1 MFYPRR
7 LFLYNPPHARCPAG
21 SGNFLCAVF
30 RCGFER
36 GSVCLCQAAWR
47 AERNHSSAIFKAVRQ
62 VLDALEGRRLKEIVV
77 GSGPG
82 AYGGIRVALAVAD
95 GLSLVHGSRVAAFS
109 SWNGLGLHHGE
120 ACVMSDARRGGWTWG
135 RLENGVLTDVPAVLP
150 AEQARV
156 SVAECDGKRR
166 AAVFST
172 ETADHLAARE
182 MSGNAPVYPT
192 AEALGAVWLSLAE
205 ARREEL
211 LESPA
216 EPLYVRAPHIT
227 RAKRPAWAVKA

>member
-1 MFYPRR
+1 MQDV
-7 LFLYNPPHARCPAG
+7 LLVLETSCVQSSVAAWSGG
-21 SGNFLCAVF
+21 SL
-30 RCGFER
+30 
-36 GSVCLCQAAWR
+36 LCQAAWR

-120 ACVMSDARRGGWTWG
+120 ACVMSDARRGGWG
-135 RLENGVLTDVPAVLP
+135 RLENGVLTDVPVVLP

-156 SVAECDGKRR
+156 SVAECMGKGVP
-166 AAVFST
+166 VFST

-182 MSGNAPVYPT
+182 MSGIVPVYPS

>member
-1 MFYPRR
+1 MQDV
-7 LFLYNPPHARCPAG
+7 LLVLETSCVQSSVAAW
-21 SGNFLCAVF
+21 SGESLLC
-30 RCGFER
+30 
-36 GSVCLCQAAWR
+36 LAAWR

-82 AYGGIRVALAVAD
+82 AYSGIRVALAVAD

-156 SVAECDGKRR
+156 SVAECMGKGVPVFPRKRR
-166 AAVFST
+166 IIWPPGKCRGLSPCI
-172 ETADHLAARE
+172 LLQRR
-182 MSGNAPVYPT
+182 SGPCGCP
-192 AEALGAVWLSLAE
+192 W
-205 ARREEL
+205 RR
-211 LESPA
+211 PA
-216 EPLYVRAPHIT
+216 EKNFWKVR
-227 RAKRPAWAVKA
+227 RNRCM

>member
-1 MFYPRR
+1 MQDV
-7 LFLYNPPHARCPAG
+7 LLVLETSCVQSSVAAW
-21 SGNFLCAVF
+21 SGESL
-30 RCGFER
+30 
-36 GSVCLCQAAWR
+36 LCQAAWR
-47 AERNHSSAIFKAVRQ
+47 AERNHSSTIFKAVRQ

-109 SWNGLGLHHGE
+109 SWNGLGRDHGE
-120 ACVMSDARRGGWTWG
+120 ACGMSDARRGGWTWG

-150 AEQARV
+150 AEQARA
-156 SVAECDGKRR
+156 SVAECMGKGVP
-166 AAVFST
+166 VFST

-182 MSGNAPVYPT
+182 MSGIVPVYPS

>member
-1 MFYPRR
+1 MQDV
-7 LFLYNPPHARCPAG
+7 LLVLETSCVQSSVAAW
-21 SGNFLCAVF
+21 
-30 RCGFER
+30 R
-36 GSVCLCQAAWR
+36 GESLLCQAAWR

-109 SWNGLGLHHGE
+109 SWNGLGLHHGK

-150 AEQARV
+150 AEQARAC
-156 SVAECDGKRR
+156 VAECMGKGVP
-166 AAVFST
+166 VFST

-182 MSGNAPVYPT
+182 MSGIVPVYPS

>member
-1 MFYPRR
+1 MRTKF
-7 LFLYNPPHARCPAG
+7 AS
-21 SGNFLCAVF
+21 SGNRRKKCFIHAGCSCIIRRMQDVLLVLETSCVQS
-30 RCGFER
+30 
-36 GSVCLCQAAWR
+36 SVAAWSGESLLCQAAWR

-150 AEQARV
+150 AEQARAC
-156 SVAECDGKRR
+156 VAECMGKGVPVFPRKRR
-166 AAVFST
+166 IIWPPGKCRGLSPCI
-172 ETADHLAARE
+172 LLQRR
-182 MSGNAPVYPT
+182 SGPCGCP
-192 AEALGAVWLSLAE
+192 W
-205 ARREEL
+205 RR
-211 LESPA
+211 PA
-216 EPLYVRAPHIT
+216 EKNFWKVR
-227 RAKRPAWAVKA
+227 RNRCM

>member
-1 MFYPRR
+1 MQDV
-7 LFLYNPPHARCPAG
+7 LLVLETSCVQSSVAAW
-21 SGNFLCAVF
+21 SGESL
-30 RCGFER
+30 
-36 GSVCLCQAAWR
+36 LCQAAWR

-150 AEQARV
+150 AEQARAC
-156 SVAECDGKRR
+156 VAECMEKGVP
-166 AAVFST
+166 VFST
-172 ETADHLAARE
+172 ETAEHLAARE
-182 MSGNAPVYPT
+182 MSGIVPVCPS
-192 AEALGAVWLSLAE
+192 AGALGTAWLSLAE

>member
-1 MFYPRR
+1 MQDV
-7 LFLYNPPHARCPAG
+7 LLVLETSCVQSSVAAW
-21 SGNFLCAVF
+21 SGESL
-30 RCGFER
+30 
-36 GSVCLCQAAWR
+36 LCQAAWR

-120 ACVMSDARRGGWTWG
+120 ACGMSGARRGGWTWG

-150 AEQARV
+150 AEQARA
-156 SVAECDGKRR
+156 SVAECMGKGVP
-166 AAVFST
+166 VFST

-182 MSGNAPVYPT
+182 MSGIVPVYPS

>member
-1 MFYPRR
+1 MQDV
-7 LFLYNPPHARCPAG
+7 LLVLETSCVQSSVAAW
-21 SGNFLCAVF
+21 SGESL
-30 RCGFER
+30 
-36 GSVCLCQAAWR
+36 LCQAAWR

-150 AEQARV
+150 AEQARA
-156 SVAECDGKRR
+156 SVAECMGKGVPVFHGNGGTSGRPGNVGDCPRVSFCRGARGRVAVPGGGPQRR
-166 AAVFST
+166 TSGKSGGTAVCEGSAHHPRQT
-172 ETADHLAARE
+172 SRMGRE
-182 MSGNAPVYPT
+182 GVIK
-192 AEALGAVWLSLAE
+192 V
-205 ARREEL
+205 
-211 LESPA
+211 
-216 EPLYVRAPHIT
+216 
-227 RAKRPAWAVKA
+227 

>member
-1 MFYPRR
+1 MQDV
-7 LFLYNPPHARCPAG
+7 LLVLETSCVQSSVAAW
-21 SGNFLCAVF
+21 SGESL
-30 RCGFER
+30 
-36 GSVCLCQAAWR
+36 LCQAAWR

-150 AEQARV
+150 AEQARA
-156 SVAECDGKRR
+156 SVAECMGKGVP
-166 AAVFST
+166 VFST
-172 ETADHLAARE
+172 ETAEHLAARE
-182 MSGNAPVYPT
+182 MSGIVPVYPS
-192 AEALGAVWLSLAE
+192 A
-205 ARREEL
+205 
-211 LESPA
+211 
-216 EPLYVRAPHIT
+216 
-227 RAKRPAWAVKA
+227 

>member
-1 MFYPRR
+1 MQDV
-7 LFLYNPPHARCPAG
+7 LLVLETSCVQSSVAAW
-21 SGNFLCAVF
+21 SGESL
-30 RCGFER
+30 
-36 GSVCLCQAAWR
+36 LCQAAWR

-150 AEQARV
+150 AEQARA
-156 SVAECDGKRR
+156 SVAECMGKGVS
-166 AAVFST
+166 VFST
-172 ETADHLAARE
+172 ETAAHLAARAR
-182 MSGNAPVYPT
+182 SGSVRVSPS
-192 AEALGAVWLSLAE
+192 AEALGAAWLSLAE

>member
-1 MFYPRR
+1 MQDV
-7 LFLYNPPHARCPAG
+7 LLVLETSCVQSSVAAW
-21 SGNFLCAVF
+21 SGESL
-30 RCGFER
+30 
-36 GSVCLCQAAWR
+36 LCQAAWR

-150 AEQARV
+150 AEQARAC
-156 SVAECDGKRR
+156 VAECMEKGVP
-166 AAVFST
+166 VFST
-172 ETADHLAARE
+172 ETAEHLAARG
-182 MSGNAPVYPT
+182 MSGIVPVFPS
-192 AEALGAVWLSLAE
+192 AEALGAAWLSLAE
-205 ARREEL
+205 ARGEEL

>member
-1 MFYPRR
+1 MQDV
-7 LFLYNPPHARCPAG
+7 LLVLETSCVQSSVAAW
-21 SGNFLCAVF
+21 SGESL
-30 RCGFER
+30 
-36 GSVCLCQAAWR
+36 LCQAAWR

-120 ACVMSDARRGGWTWG
+120 ACVMADARRGGWTWG

-150 AEQARV
+150 AEQARAC
-156 SVAECDGKRR
+156 VAECMGKGVP
-166 AAVFST
+166 VFST
-172 ETADHLAARE
+172 ETAEHLAARE
-182 MSGNAPVYPT
+182 MSGIVPVYPS
-192 AEALGAVWLSLAE
+192 AEVLGAAWLSLAE
-205 ARREEL
+205 SRREEL

>member
-1 MFYPRR
+1 MQDV
-7 LFLYNPPHARCPAG
+7 LLVLETSCVQSSVAAW
-21 SGNFLCAVF
+21 SGESL
-30 RCGFER
+30 
-36 GSVCLCQAAWR
+36 LCQAAWR

-120 ACVMSDARRGGWTWG
+120 ACVMSDARRGGWTRG

-150 AEQARV
+150 AEQARAC
-156 SVAECDGKRR
+156 VAECMEKGVP
-166 AAVFST
+166 VFST
-172 ETADHLAARE
+172 ETAEHLAARE
-182 MSGNAPVYPT
+182 MSGIVPVFPS
-192 AEALGAVWLSLAE
+192 AEALGAAWLSLAE

>member
-1 MFYPRR
+1 MQDVLLVLETSCVQSSAAAWSGER
-7 LFLYNPPHARCPAG
+7 L
-21 SGNFLCAVF
+21 
-30 RCGFER
+30 
-36 GSVCLCQAAWR
+36 LCQTAWR

-95 GLSLVHGSRVAAFS
+95 GLSLVHGSRVAAFP
-109 SWNGLGLHHGE
+109 SWNGLGLLHGK

-135 RLENGVLTDVPAVLP
+135 KLENGVLTDVPAVLP
-150 AEQARV
+150 AEQARTC
-156 SVAECDGKRR
+156 VAECMKKGVP
-166 AAVFST
+166 VFST
-172 ETADHLAARE
+172 ETAEHLAARE
-182 MSGNAPVYPT
+182 MSGIVPVYPS
-192 AEALGAVWLSLAE
+192 AGALGAAWLAQAE
-205 ARREEL
+205 SRREEL

>member
-1 MFYPRR
+1 MQDV
-7 LFLYNPPHARCPAG
+7 LLVLETSCVQSSVAAW
-21 SGNFLCAVF
+21 SGESL
-30 RCGFER
+30 
-36 GSVCLCQAAWR
+36 LCQAAWR

-82 AYGGIRVALAVAD
+82 AYSGIRVALAVAD

-156 SVAECDGKRR
+156 SVAECMGKGGSSGRPGNVGDCPRVSFCRGARGRVAVPGGGPQRR
-166 AAVFST
+166 TSGKSGGTAVCEGSAHHPRQT
-172 ETADHLAARE
+172 SRMGRE
-182 MSGNAPVYPT
+182 GVIK
-192 AEALGAVWLSLAE
+192 V
-205 ARREEL
+205 
-211 LESPA
+211 
-216 EPLYVRAPHIT
+216 
-227 RAKRPAWAVKA
+227 

>member
-1 MFYPRR
+1 MQDV
-7 LFLYNPPHARCPAG
+7 LLVLETSCVQSSVAAW
-21 SGNFLCAVF
+21 SGESLLC
-30 RCGFER
+30 
-36 GSVCLCQAAWR
+36 LAAWR

-109 SWNGLGLHHGE
+109 SWYGLGLHQGE

-135 RLENGVLTDVPAVLP
+135 RLENGVLTDVPVVLH
-150 AEQARV
+150 AERARV
-156 SVAECDGKRR
+156 SVAECMGKGVP
-166 AAVFST
+166 VFST

-182 MSGNAPVYPT
+182 MSGIVPVYPS

>member
-1 MFYPRR
+1 MQDV
-7 LFLYNPPHARCPAG
+7 LLVLETSCVQSSVAAW
-21 SGNFLCAVF
+21 SGESL
-30 RCGFER
+30 
-36 GSVCLCQAAWR
+36 LCQAAWR

-95 GLSLVHGSRVAAFS
+95 GLSLVHGSCVAAFS

-150 AEQARV
+150 AEQARAC
-156 SVAECDGKRR
+156 VAECMGKGVP
-166 AAVFST
+166 VFST
-172 ETADHLAARE
+172 ETAAHLAARD
-182 MSGNAPVYPT
+182 MPGIVPVCPC
-192 AEALGAVWLSLAE
+192 AGALGAAWLSLAE

>member
-1 MFYPRR
+1 MSCWFWKLPVCSLPLR
-7 LFLYNPPHARCPAG
+7 LGL
-21 SGNFLCAVF
+21 
-30 RCGFER
+30 
-36 GSVCLCQAAWR
+36 LCQAAWR

-82 AYGGIRVALAVAD
+82 AYSGIRVALAVAD

-156 SVAECDGKRR
+156 SVAECMGKGVP
-166 AAVFST
+166 VFST
-172 ETADHLAARE
+172 ETADHLA
-182 MSGNAPVYPT
+182 VYPS

>member
-1 MFYPRR
+1 MQDV
-7 LFLYNPPHARCPAG
+7 LLVLETSCVQSSVAAW
-21 SGNFLCAVF
+21 SGESL
-30 RCGFER
+30 
-36 GSVCLCQAAWR
+36 LCQAAWR

-120 ACVMSDARRGGWTWG
+120 ACVMSDARRGGWTCG

-150 AEQARV
+150 AEQARAC
-156 SVAECDGKRR
+156 VAECMEKGVP
-166 AAVFST
+166 VFST
-172 ETADHLAARE
+172 ETAEHLAARE
-182 MSGNAPVYPT
+182 MSGIVPVFPS
-192 AEALGAVWLSLAE
+192 AEALGAAWLSLAE

>member
-1 MFYPRR
+1 MQDV
-7 LFLYNPPHARCPAG
+7 LLVLETSCVQSSVAAW
-21 SGNFLCAVF
+21 SGESL
-30 RCGFER
+30 
-36 GSVCLCQAAWR
+36 LCQAAWR

-109 SWNGLGLHHGE
+109 SWNGLGLYHGE

-150 AEQARV
+150 AEQARAC
-156 SVAECDGKRR
+156 VAECMGKGVP
-166 AAVFST
+166 VFST
-172 ETADHLAARE
+172 ETAEHLAARE
-182 MSGNAPVYPT
+182 MSGIVPVYPS
-192 AEALGAVWLSLAE
+192 AEVLGAAWLSLAE
-205 ARREEL
+205 SRREEL

>member
-1 MFYPRR
+1 MQDV
-7 LFLYNPPHARCPAG
+7 LLVLETSCVQSSVAAW
-21 SGNFLCAVF
+21 SGESL
-30 RCGFER
+30 
-36 GSVCLCQAAWR
+36 LCQAAWR

-109 SWNGLGLHHGE
+109 SRNGLGLHHGE

-150 AEQARV
+150 AEQARAC
-156 SVAECDGKRR
+156 VAECMEKGVP
-166 AAVFST
+166 VFST
-172 ETADHLAARE
+172 ETAEHLAARE
-182 MSGNAPVYPT
+182 MSGIVPVFPS
-192 AEALGAVWLSLAE
+192 AEALGAAWLSLAE

>member
-1 MFYPRR
+1 MQDV
-7 LFLYNPPHARCPAG
+7 LLVLETSCVQSSVAAW
-21 SGNFLCAVF
+21 SGESL
-30 RCGFER
+30 
-36 GSVCLCQAAWR
+36 LCQAAWR

-150 AEQARV
+150 AEQARAC
-156 SVAECDGKRR
+156 VAECMEKGVP
-166 AAVFST
+166 VFST
-172 ETADHLAARE
+172 GNGGTSGRPGNVGDCPRVSFCRGAR
-182 MSGNAPVYPT
+182 GRV
-192 AEALGAVWLSLAE
+192 AVPGGG
-205 ARREEL
+205 RREEL

>member
-1 MFYPRR
+1 MQDV
-7 LFLYNPPHARCPAG
+7 LLVLETSCVQSSVAAW
-21 SGNFLCAVF
+21 SGESL
-30 RCGFER
+30 
-36 GSVCLCQAAWR
+36 LCQAAWR

-135 RLENGVLTDVPAVLP
+135 RMENGVP
-150 AEQARV
+150 
-156 SVAECDGKRR
+156 G
-166 AAVFST
+166 FST
-172 ETADHLAARE
+172 ETAEHLAARE
-182 MSGNAPVYPT
+182 MSGIVPVFPS
-192 AEALGAVWLSLAE
+192 AEALGAAWLSLAE

>member
-1 MFYPRR
+1 MQDV
-7 LFLYNPPHARCPAG
+7 LLVLETSCVQSSVAAW
-21 SGNFLCAVF
+21 SGESL
-30 RCGFER
+30 
-36 GSVCLCQAAWR
+36 LCQAAWR

-95 GLSLVHGSRVAAFS
+95 GLSLVHGSRMAAFS

-150 AEQARV
+150 AEQARAC
-156 SVAECDGKRR
+156 VAECMEKGVP
-166 AAVFST
+166 VFST
-172 ETADHLAARE
+172 ETAEHLAARE
-182 MSGNAPVYPT
+182 MSGIVPVFPS
-192 AEALGAVWLSLAE
+192 AEALGAAWLSLAE

>member
-1 MFYPRR
+1 MQDV
-7 LFLYNPPHARCPAG
+7 LLVLETSCVQSSVAAW
-21 SGNFLCAVF
+21 SGESL
-30 RCGFER
+30 
-36 GSVCLCQAAWR
+36 LCQAAWR

-109 SWNGLGLHHGE
+109 SWNGLGLHHGK

-150 AEQARV
+150 AEQARA
-156 SVAECDGKRR
+156 SVAECMGKGVPVFPRKRR
-166 AAVFST
+166 IIWPPGKCRGLSPCI
-172 ETADHLAARE
+172 LLQRR
-182 MSGNAPVYPT
+182 SGPCGCP
-192 AEALGAVWLSLAE
+192 W
-205 ARREEL
+205 RR
-211 LESPA
+211 PA
-216 EPLYVRAPHIT
+216 EKNFWKVR
-227 RAKRPAWAVKA
+227 RNRCM

>member
-1 MFYPRR
+1 MQDV
-7 LFLYNPPHARCPAG
+7 LLVLETSCVQSSVAAW
-21 SGNFLCAVF
+21 SGESL
-30 RCGFER
+30 
-36 GSVCLCQAAWR
+36 LCQAAWR

-82 AYGGIRVALAVAD
+82 AYGGIRGALAVAD

-135 RLENGVLTDVPAVLP
+135 RLEKGDLTDVPAVLP
-150 AEQARV
+150 AEQARAC
-156 SVAECDGKRR
+156 VAECMGKGVP
-166 AAVFST
+166 VFST
-172 ETADHLAARE
+172 ETAEHLAARE
-182 MSGNAPVYPT
+182 MSGIVPVYPS
-192 AEALGAVWLSLAE
+192 AEVRGAAWRSLAE
-205 ARREEL
+205 SRREEL

>member
-1 MFYPRR
+1 MQDV
-7 LFLYNPPHARCPAG
+7 LLVLETSCVQSSVAAW
-21 SGNFLCAVF
+21 SGESL
-30 RCGFER
+30 
-36 GSVCLCQAAWR
+36 LCQAAWR

-150 AEQARV
+150 AEQARA
-156 SVAECDGKRR
+156 SV
-166 AAVFST
+166 
-172 ETADHLAARE
+172 AARE
-182 MSGNAPVYPT
+182 MSGIVPVYPS
-192 AEALGAVWLSLAE
+192 AEALGAAWLSLAE